1 MLMSSHD
8 DKGVSSELVIDLVQE
23 LARLRQSEEALR
35 DQNEELLEAQGLLEE
50 ARDDYS
56 EIHDLAPLPLLTLS
70 RSGII
75 RSANLAAAELLREER
90 SQLVGRAFAE
100 QCAPEDRPEVLGFLN
115 GARAPAEGRPR
126 VRLQVP
132 GGLVEV
138 DLRLRV
144 SLRKRS
150 VVHLTLLEVAG
161 DNGQADSE
169 RLLRESESK
178 DRMIAVLSHEL
189 RTPLA
194 PALALAS
201 KMMRAPAVQEEE
213 LRDSLRI
220 IERNLVAEARLIDDL
235 LDATSLTHGKLRLA
249 LEPVEVN
256 ELLRECIEDARGTI
270 DAKGL
275 AVHFQPQ
282 ATRSVTQA
290 DRLRLRQVFWNLLSN
305 AVKYTQAQGVLRV
318 RTSDGADEIEV
329 EVADTGVGFPPN
341 EGQRLFE
348 AFEQLEHERR
358 PGSGLGLGLSICKGL
373 VELHG
378 GTITARSE
386 GIGSGSHFR
395 VTLPVDSQALHSC
408 NNDYERSSQP
418 RVARSASVRRHCL
431 LLIEDHADTLQ
442 VMTEVL
448 EEEGYA
454 VVTAA
459 SCQQALSQDMS
470 EVDAIISDLGLP
482 DGNAL
487 ELLPR
492 LRETRHVP
500 ALVLSGYGLPSDVE
514 ASRAAGFERH
524 LTKPVDL
531 RQLLQA
537 LSELLGLPAMLT
549 FGADLQVG
557 SR

>member
-1 MLMSSHD
+1 MLMSTHD
-8 DKGVSSELVIDLVQE
+8 DKRVSSELVIDLVQE

-50 ARDDYS
+50 ARDDFS
-56 EIHDLAPLPLLTLS
+56 EIHDLAPLPLLTLT
-70 RSGII
+70 RTGMI
-75 RSANLAAAELLREER
+75 RSANLAAAELLRQER
-90 SQLVGRAFAE
+90 SRLVGRSFTE
-100 QCAPEDRPEVLGFLN
+100 QCAPEDRAEVVGFLN
-115 GARAPAEGRPR
+115 GSRAPSESSPR
-126 VRLQVP
+126 VRLQLP
-132 GGLVEV
+132 DGLVEV
-138 DLRLRV
+138 DLRLRL

-161 DNGQADSE
+161 ENGQAADSE

-201 KMMRAPAVQEEE
+201 KMMRTPAVQEEE

-249 LEPVEVN
+249 LQPVDVN
-256 ELLRECIEDARGTI
+256 ELLRECIEDARSTI
-270 DAKGL
+270 EAKGL
-275 AVHFQPQ
+275 VIHFQPEASSS
-282 ATRSVTQA
+282 ATRA

-305 AVKYTQAQGVLRV
+305 AVKYTQPQGLLRV
-318 RTSDGADEIEV
+318 RTCDGVGEIEI
-329 EVADTGVGFPPN
+329 EVADTGMGFPPDD
-341 EGQRLFE
+341 GQRLFE

-378 GTITARSE
+378 GTISACSD
-386 GIGSGSHFR
+386 GIGSGSRFR
-395 VTLPVDSQALHSC
+395 VTLPVTAQARHSSS
-408 NNDYERSSQP
+408 DQDLSSQP
-418 RVARSASVRRHCL
+418 RVQQSDSVRRHRL
-431 LLIEDHADTLQ
+431 LLIEDHADTLE
-442 VMTEVL
+442 VMTQVL
-448 EEEGYA
+448 EEQGYA
-454 VVTAA
+454 VLTAA

-470 EVDAIISDLGLP
+470 DVDAIISDLGLP
-482 DGNAL
+482 DGSAL

-500 ALVLSGYGLPSDVE
+500 AMVLSGYGLPSDVE
-514 ASRAAGFERH
+514 ASRSAGFERH
-524 LTKPVDL
+524 FTKPVDL
-531 RQLLQA
+531 RKLLEA
-537 LSELLGLPAMLT
+537 LAELLALPALLT
-549 FGADLQVG
+549 FVG
-557 SR
+557 